1 MNTRITLSKKYLAA
15 CVEFAVAEEEP
26 HVLESG
32 LGSGGLRQLGGE
44 QLVHQLLEI
53 KGEQFYTN

>member
-1 MNTRITLSKKYLAA
+1 MFTISRKYLTAS
-15 CVEFAVAEEEP
+15 VKFAVAEEEP
-26 HVLESG
+26 HVLEAG